1 MRRLLVPGALI
12 AIAGLVGCA
21 QLAAAP
27 SSSPVASVD
36 ASTTP
41 SPSPTPDATAAPSSA
56 PTDGWQEVAT
66 TDGLFRWRIPADW
79 TARDASFEAEDG
91 LGHVNHV
98 TIVSDLEQELA
109 VFGSAFYGD
118 RGGACDDWDGD
129 GTFFVPASI
138 HLEETVPLGDGL
150 IGFDGEP
157 EAEGRIVAFT
167 SRPTAEDA
175 WFIAGYSLDPFEGGQ
190 VPCIPYNDVPVP
202 EGYPDASFGTTR
214 DESLWRVDSLEQ
226 GQAYAQTEE
235 YEELMDMFR
244 SLEIVGVTP

>member
-1 MRRLLVPGALI
+1 M
-12 AIAGLVGCA
+12 
-21 QLAAAP
+21 
-27 SSSPVASVD
+27 
-36 ASTTP
+36 
-41 SPSPTPDATAAPSSA
+41 
-56 PTDGWQEVAT
+56 
-66 TDGLFRWRIPADW
+66 
-79 TARDASFEAEDG
+79 
-91 LGHVNHV
+91 

-157 EAEGRIVAFT
+157 EAEGRIARGIQLLLRRLLVRRLLEVLPA
-167 SRPTAEDA
+167 RD
-175 WFIAGYSLDPFEGGQ
+175 LDRFGR
-190 VPCIPYNDVPVP
+190 VPVP